1 MLSSQWELQYCRS
14 SRHKNLFYIS
24 LFHTADTTVY
34 SKVRP
39 THTSKKWPLHFSI
52 LENNQVCD
60 LKCLCVLTW
69 VLHCILYMYSPVS
82 LRVPVSCD
90 ILYASIPYAQTHKLQ
105 DIKGLQ
111 PLTNNHDRH
120 EKCTRQRS
128 LWSGYQQTTDSDRI
142 PTISALTCWKWR

>member
-1 MLSSQWELQYCRS
+1 MRITILQIITTQELVLYFPFSHCR
-14 SRHKNLFYIS
+14 HNGLFKGETYTY
-24 LFHTADTTVY
+24 FKKVTTAFLNIR
-34 SKVRP
+34 KQ
-39 THTSKKWPLHFSI
+39 
-52 LENNQVCD
+52 QVCD